1 MSQAFGP
8 AQSSGPTLTAGTL
21 TTVYRPAASSSV
33 EKPPPP
39 TRLPL
44 AVAFLSRPAGVVHGV
59 VPEGQR
65 QQEGAHEDQQR
76 KHLQQQREEHHRAAV
91 RLPECEQLA
100 GGTRDIESDQEEADY
115 PNKKDQGFPRLTVV
129 QLTQTRT
136 GGNPG
141 ARPAPPP
148 AWGRDVGVV
157 GPSRSGCAVGG
168 KLAWAHRNRSLD
180 RGIQGRLVYCCHIRI
195 QWTSRL

>member
-44 AVAFLSRPAGVVHGV
+44 AVAFLRRPAGVVHGV

-76 KHLQQQREEHHRAAV
+76 KHLQQQREQHHRAAA
-91 RLPECEQLA
+91 RLPECKQLA
-100 GGTRDIESDQEEADY
+100 GGARDIEGDQEEADH
-115 PNKKDQGFPRLTVV
+115 PNKKDQGFRRLTVV
-129 QLTQTRT
+129 QLTQTRHRREPGCQPDTRPTLGRRQDRWTVKLDHRRST
-136 GGNPG
+136 GYRWNMREQEE
-141 ARPAPPP
+141 ATR
-148 AWGRDVGVV
+148 R
-157 GPSRSGCAVGG
+157 RGG
-168 KLAWAHRNRSLD
+168 TP
-180 RGIQGRLVYCCHIRI
+180 HI
-195 QWTSRL
+195 